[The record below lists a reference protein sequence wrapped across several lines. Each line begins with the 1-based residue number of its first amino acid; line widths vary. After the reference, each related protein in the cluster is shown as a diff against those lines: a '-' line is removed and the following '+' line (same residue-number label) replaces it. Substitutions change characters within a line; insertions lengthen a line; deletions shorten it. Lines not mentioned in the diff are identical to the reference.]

1 MLRSGGETLFNL
13 LTERKDNPNRNI
25 YWNPHGLTV
34 TDKFQYHVIPDA
46 KLADL
51 RNRTIDR
58 EAIPCIIPIVG
69 NAEFNSACWIDLK
82 KQLESHNIE
91 FLISMQDRQTILE
104 DNGEYFKLTTEE
116 LVQELLPY
124 GQTDESIQELVNLKT
139 EIKLDKIR
147 LYEPRSGTKDRAVV
161 IAYGNYILSKI
172 ENEWAKQSQQEE
184 INIDDIQLIW

>member
-1 MLRSGGETLFNL
+1 
-13 LTERKDNPNRNI
+13 
-25 YWNPHGLTV
+25 
-34 TDKFQYHVIPDA
+34 
-46 KLADL
+46 
-51 RNRTIDR
+51 
-58 EAIPCIIPIVG
+58 
-69 NAEFNSACWIDLK
+69 
-82 KQLESHNIE
+82 
-91 FLISMQDRQTILE
+91 MQDRQTILE
-104 DNGEYFKLTTEE
+104 DNGKYFKLTTEE
-116 LVQELLPY
+116 LVEELLPY

>member
-58 EAIPCIIPIVG
+58 EAIPCIIPIIG
-69 NAEFNSACWIDLK
+69 NSELNSACWIELK
-82 KQLESHNIE
+82 KQLESHNIQ

-104 DNGEYFKLTTEE
+104 DNGEYFKLTSEE

-124 GQTDESIQELVNLKT
+124 GQTDETIQELVNLKT

-147 LYEPRSGTKDRAVV
+147 LHEPRSGTKDRAITV
-161 IAYGNYILSKI
+161 AYGNYILSLI
-172 ENEWAKQSQQEE
+172 ENEWAKQSQAKEFDL
-184 INIDDIQLIW
+184 DDMQLVW